1 MCNTMTPDE
10 LPPYLMPVV
19 APIYRTVNDE
29 QNKVTGFGKLLL
41 IVRVNQRINKPP
53 FFRGTSTTW

>member
-1 MCNTMTPDE
+1 MTSEE

-29 QNKVTGFGKLLL
+29 QNKAAGFGKS
-41 IVRVNQRINKPP
+41 NKINVM
-53 FFRGTSTTW
+53 FE

>member
-1 MCNTMTPDE
+1 MCNTMTPEE

-29 QNKVTGFGKLLL
+29 QNKVAGFGKSLL
-41 IVRVNQRINKPP
+41 IVHTDQ
-53 FFRGTSTTW
+53 

>member
-1 MCNTMTPDE
+1 MCNTMTAEE

-29 QNKVTGFGKLLL
+29 QNKAAGFGKLVYMRIYFFSKRML
-41 IVRVNQRINKPP
+41 III
-53 FFRGTSTTW
+53 

>member
-1 MCNTMTPDE
+1 MTPEE

-29 QNKVTGFGKLLL
+29 QNKVAGFGKSLL
-41 IVRVNQRINKPP
+41 IVHTDQ
-53 FFRGTSTTW
+53 

>member
-1 MCNTMTPDE
+1 MQRSSIFKWFAAMCNTMTADE

-29 QNKVTGFGKLLL
+29 QNKVAGFGKYP
-41 IVRVNQRINKPP
+41 I
-53 FFRGTSTTW
+53 FFLKKHND

>member
-1 MCNTMTPDE
+1 MCNTLDTEE

-29 QNKVTGFGKLLL
+29 QNKAAGFGNTYYKRLYLLL
-41 IVRVNQRINKPP
+41 IILNTIYI
-53 FFRGTSTTW
+53 